1 MISMIPG
8 QREDIKFSEGYDYHK
23 PLHQDKANVLTPLKI
38 LFREVD

>member
-8 QREDIKFSEGYDYHK
+8 QREDIKSGEGYDYYK
-23 PLHQDKANVLTPLKI
+23 PLHQEKTNVLTPLKI